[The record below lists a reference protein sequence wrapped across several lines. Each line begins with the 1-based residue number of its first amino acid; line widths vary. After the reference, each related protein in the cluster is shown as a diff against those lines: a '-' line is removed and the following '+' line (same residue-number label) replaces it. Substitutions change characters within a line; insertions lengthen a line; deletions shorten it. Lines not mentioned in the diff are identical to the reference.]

1 MPFLKWKCRVLIK
14 VIAAAAKL
22 GWLGWGRAECNAL
35 LRGTALKCS
44 KQEPSRRVLY
54 PLPRS
59 SNVLEVARSWK
70 QRWVPSLGRAAGWE
84 GGVGPG
90 AVCSCRAAHV
100 PSGMLVK
107 QLECC
112 HQCILWEGVT
122 KPVSPPEGRRAV
134 CSCGMCWWAVPG
146 VWQGERKEQMDERCS
161 CSIPLC
167 RTAEIKTLL
176 WKSGIVLRD
185 KCLSLNLLLYSSFH
199 PLNLDKIQENCR
211 KEPYLCIWE

>member
-1 MPFLKWKCRVLIK
+1 M
-14 VIAAAAKL
+14 
-22 GWLGWGRAECNAL
+22 
-35 LRGTALKCS
+35 KCS

-84 GGVGPG
+84 GAVGPG

-107 QLECC
+107 QLERC
-112 HQCILWEGVT
+112 HQCVLWEGVT

-146 VWQGERKEQMDERCS
+146 VSQACFVPRHGLPEGRGRGRHQHEVPQRSHCH
-161 CSIPLC
+161 
-167 RTAEIKTLL
+167 
-176 WKSGIVLRD
+176 SGCQPAL
-185 KCLSLNLLLYSSFH
+185 H
-199 PLNLDKIQENCR
+199 QE
-211 KEPYLCIWE
+211 L